1 MKQALVSNVILKR
14 FDRPDETRVF
24 EKGKLEIVHVGAM
37 TIGRAT
43 YEPGWKW
50 SEHVGKAIGAKS
62 CSVEHVGMVV
72 AGCATAAMDDG
83 RVIEMRAGDLFYIP
97 PGHDSWVV
105 GNEPYVSL
113 HFMGAGEYA
122 RSK

>member
-1 MKQALVSNVILKR
+1 MNVDLKR
-14 FDRPDETRVF
+14 FDRADEVRRF
-24 EKGKLEIVHVGAM
+24 EKGRFEIIRIGGM

-50 SEHVGKAIGAKS
+50 STHIGAAQGKTY
-62 CSVEHVGMVV
+62 CEVEHVGLVIS
-72 AGCATAAMDDG
+72 GCATAAMKNG
-83 RVIEMRAGDLFYIP
+83 HVQELRPGDLFYIA

-113 HFMGAGEYA
+113 HFLGAAEYA
-122 RSK
+122 KDKPN